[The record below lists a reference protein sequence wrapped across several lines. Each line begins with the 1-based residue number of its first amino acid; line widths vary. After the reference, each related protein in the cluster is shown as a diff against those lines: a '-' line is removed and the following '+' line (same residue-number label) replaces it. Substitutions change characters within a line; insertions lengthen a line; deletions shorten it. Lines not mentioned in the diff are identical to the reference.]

1 MVLVNTPLPAGK
13 VRRVLKR
20 HYTSHKIPFMLVFFP
35 PRVRTSG
42 GFPFYALISI
52 QILRMINYSSERRKS
67 RRTKKRRQSGQ
78 IRNESEKFTRGEVYF
93 SPESTCTGY
102 GSIISPIRENWT
114 YPTPTNLFPGPTKM
128 IQPKQYN
135 PDPKQ
140 QHNPSVHRYWQIFED
155 LPILSE

>member
-1 MVLVNTPLPAGK
+1 
-13 VRRVLKR
+13 
-20 HYTSHKIPFMLVFFP
+20 MLVFFP

-52 QILRMINYSSERRKS
+52 QILGMINYSSERRKS

-93 SPESTCTGY
+93 SPESTYTGY

-114 YPTPTNLFPGPTKM
+114 YPPHTNLFPDPTKM
-128 IQPKQYN
+128 VRHI
-135 PDPKQ
+135 
-140 QHNPSVHRYWQIFED
+140 I
-155 LPILSE
+155 LPTPAICNRLQLWYTTKRTKGHS